1 MRRAVIVVAIVALV
15 SVVCALGPAASPAAA
30 KSLRLH
36 SLEAGR
42 NLVSDG
48 KRYVAFETPDGT
60 TRLLDS
66 ATNETASIL
75 PPDGCRGGLAAIGSG
90 RVLWSC
96 RTESSLR
103 GVVLD
108 VRSGEQRRLEAP
120 PADEARDLV
129 QGGTLFGIGDEWIAG
144 RGAPDP
150 EARSPGS
157 SFYWRWTTGDV
168 RVQRA
173 GVSSEFR
180 QLADS
185 DSYADLDR
193 PSLQRNLCR
202 GLRPFTNRRA
212 VLLAVRDGAGLRSDI
227 SGRASE
233 YRLDSCSRASR
244 VVSRCRG
251 AEGDFG
257 CGDPYLG
264 SRLFTWTLLGRIRAV
279 SKTGS
284 TRYSSSRLIQ
294 EPQVVVNAG
303 GTIVAQIP
311 GRVGTEPMI
320 YRTRVP
326 RRSR

>member
-1 MRRAVIVVAIVALV
+1 MCRAVIVLAIVALV
-15 SVVCALGPAASPAAA
+15 SVVCALGPAVAPAAA

-48 KRYVAFETPDGT
+48 KRHVAFETPDGT
-60 TRLLDS
+60 TRLLDT
-66 ATNETASIL
+66 ATNETASVL
-75 PPDGCRGGLAAIGSG
+75 PPDGCRGGLTAIGSG

-96 RTESSLR
+96 GTESSLR
-103 GVVLD
+103 AVVLD

-120 PADEARDLV
+120 PADEARGLV
-129 QGGTLFGIGDEWIAG
+129 QRGTLFGIGDQWIAG

-168 RVQRA
+168 RVQRT
-173 GVSSEFR
+173 GVSSEFG
-180 QLADS
+180 QLD
-185 DSYADLDR
+185 DPNRYADLDR
-193 PSLQRNLCR
+193 TSLQRTLCR
-202 GLRPFTNRRA
+202 GLRPFTNSKG
-212 VLLAVRDGAGLRSDI
+212 VLLAVGDGAGFRVDR
-227 SGRASE
+227 SGRSSA

-257 CGDPYLG
+257 CGDPHLG

-284 TRYSSSRLIQ
+284 TRYATSRLIR

-303 GTIVAQIP
+303 STVVAQIP
-311 GRVGTEPMI
+311 GRAGTEPKI